1 MDKSI
6 ILKST
11 LMLLLVCG
19 VFVWGC
25 QQSENTGST
34 GVTNGDTTEVQQEE
48 TMAADTLLETEEAIR
63 STSQQVERLD
73 VPSPQQVDS
82 LRDTA
87 YNLYEA
93 DSCST
98 AVEALKTHAEKANWL
113 ANVISKGLEP
123 FYDAS
128 YDEQKNVSMGRIRIL
143 GNFEDSANELKRERN
158 ESYIM
163 IAECE
168 REMGNQNLA
177 LIYYMSALDLI
188 DVEDQSLWDRA
199 RTGLYETV
207 GVD

>member
-1 MDKSI
+1 MNRSVS
-6 ILKST
+6 LNST
-11 LMLLLVCG
+11 LAVLLACVGL
-19 VFVWGC
+19 VWGC
-25 QQSENTGST
+25 QQSGTTDST
-34 GVTNGDTTEVQQEE
+34 GTESSDTTDVQQEE
-48 TMAADTLLETEEAIR
+48 TMAADTLLETEQAIR
-63 STSQQVERLD
+63 STSQQVERLG

-82 LRDTA
+82 LRERA

-98 AVEALKTHAEKANWL
+98 AVKALQTHAKKANWL
-113 ANVISKGLEP
+113 TNVISQGLEP

-128 YDEQKNVSMGRIRIL
+128 YDDQENVSAGRVRIL

-158 ESYIM
+158 ESYVM

-168 REMGNQNLA
+168 REMGNQNVA
-177 LIYYMSALDLI
+177 MVYYMSALDLI

-207 GVD
+207 GVE